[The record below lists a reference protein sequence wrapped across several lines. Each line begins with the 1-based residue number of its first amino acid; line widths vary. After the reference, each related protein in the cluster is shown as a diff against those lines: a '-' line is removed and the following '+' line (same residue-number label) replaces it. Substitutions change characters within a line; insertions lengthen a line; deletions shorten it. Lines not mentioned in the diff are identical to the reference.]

1 MSDRDDGD
9 AERAG
14 GAAEWIYRFP
24 EFESGLRERGALRVS
39 DAIDAP
45 IGGVVYH
52 HRGVRVPAH
61 EVTFVR
67 EETSFS
73 VEVDAVG
80 PRGAW
85 ARFETDAEWDV
96 FAAKRADST
105 PYVAWMC
112 DAEFER
118 EEAGRMSDKREA
130 VARGRF
136 SFGCYVHP
144 PETWAQKR
152 RQASLSDAPFFVHR
166 PDGRTVVPDANA
178 GVEAYEAA
186 IPAELRGGEPPA
198 RLGLLD
204 AAIDTD

>member
-1 MSDRDDGD
+1 VT
-9 AERAG
+9 AERDG
-14 GAAEWIYRFP
+14 GEGEWIYLFP
-24 EFESGLRERGALRVS
+24 EFEARLREQGALRVS
-39 DAIDAP
+39 DAVDAQ
-45 IGGVVYH
+45 IGGIVYH

-61 EVTFVR
+61 EVTFVW
-67 EETSFS
+67 EGDGFS

-85 ARFETDAEWDV
+85 ARFEADAEWDV

-118 EEAGRMSDKREA
+118 DEADQASDKREA
-130 VARGRF
+130 VALGRF

-152 RQASLSDAPFFVHR
+152 RQASLSEAPFFLHR
-166 PDGRTVVPDANA
+166 PDGRTVVPDANVGLA
-178 GVEAYEAA
+178 AYEEAL
-186 IPAELRGGEPPA
+186 PRELRGEEPPEH
-198 RLGLLD
+198 LGLR
-204 AAIDTD
+204 AAEIGAD